1 MLGRE
6 GENKCLLVQIVIEH
20 KVLVLRDSSEGL
32 WCANAAL
39 DPVGYLEMVKTV
51 PVLRV
56 LVARPAN
63 RHISWRIWREG
74 SHHAFGVLTQHSH
87 QVLQSIQQIVTE
99 CPQEPDDMWGCAGGQ
114 QRAQVPHQVLKL
126 CLAPLV
132 ERGCVFSSL
141 HIH

>member
-6 GENKCLLVQIVIEH
+6 GENKCLLLQIVIER

-39 DPVGYLEMVKTV
+39 EMVKTV

-56 LVARPAN
+56 LVAWPAN

-74 SHHAFGVLTQHSH
+74 SHHGSSWGTDPAQPSSSSVHSTD
-87 QVLQSIQQIVTE
+87 SY
-99 CPQEPDDMWGCAGGQ
+99 
-114 QRAQVPHQVLKL
+114 
-126 CLAPLV
+126 
-132 ERGCVFSSL
+132 
-141 HIH
+141 

>member
-6 GENKCLLVQIVIEH
+6 GENKCLLLQIVIER

-39 DPVGYLEMVKTV
+39 EMVKTV
-51 PVLRV
+51 PVLGV

-74 SHHAFGVLTQHSH
+74 SHHGSSWGTDPAQPSSSSVHSTD
-87 QVLQSIQQIVTE
+87 SY
-99 CPQEPDDMWGCAGGQ
+99 
-114 QRAQVPHQVLKL
+114 
-126 CLAPLV
+126 
-132 ERGCVFSSL
+132 
-141 HIH
+141 

>member
-74 SHHAFGVLTQHSH
+74 SYHAFSWGTDPAQPSSSSIHSTD
-87 QVLQSIQQIVTE
+87 SY
-99 CPQEPDDMWGCAGGQ
+99 
-114 QRAQVPHQVLKL
+114 
-126 CLAPLV
+126 
-132 ERGCVFSSL
+132 
-141 HIH
+141 

>member
-6 GENKCLLVQIVIEH
+6 GENKCLLVQIVIER

-39 DPVGYLEMVKTV
+39 EPVGYLEMVKIV

-56 LVARPAN
+56 LVARPALDTFLG
-63 RHISWRIWREG
+63 G
-74 SHHAFGVLTQHSH
+74 SGGKVLIMLSLGVPTQHSH

-99 CPQEPDDMWGCAGGQ
+99 CPQEPDDMWGRAGGQ
-114 QRAQVPHQVLKL
+114 QRA
-126 CLAPLV
+126 
-132 ERGCVFSSL
+132 
-141 HIH
+141 